1 MPATRTVRAIGA
13 VAVPWNA
20 IGVASYL
27 AHVGVIGSGGPPPGG
42 AQMPA
47 AVVGAFAIC
56 TFGGLIGAFGLALLR
71 RWARPLLWVAFVA
84 TVIDWGWVLLY
95 SGAASVPI
103 GVAVLVI
110 ALLLALLGESAH
122 RASQLT

>member
-1 MPATRTVRAIGA
+1 MPATRTIRAVGA
-13 VAVPWNA
+13 VAIPWNA
-20 IGVASYL
+20 IGVTSYL

-42 AQMPA
+42 ADMPA

-56 TFGGLIGAFGLALLR
+56 TFGGLVASVGLALLR
-71 RWARPLLWVAFVA
+71 RWARPLFWIALVA

-95 SGAASVPI
+95 SGAASVPL

-122 RASQLT
+122 RAGQLS